1 MADKSV
7 FSRLKRLFSTDVIIR
22 NVGGNQVKVIDSG
35 KIQATGEIATNSLI
49 DRYNRIYS
57 TSPTSLYGAQFNIN
71 YQYLRP
77 QLYSEYD
84 LMDQD
89 AIIASALDVLAD
101 ESTLKNDMGE
111 VVQIRS
117 ANEDIQKI
125 LYNLFYDVL
134 NIEFNLWMWIRQMCK
149 YGDFFLKLEIAEKYG
164 VYNVIPYTA
173 YHIERQEA
181 FNPDNPAEVRYR
193 YSPDGYDNLSSGMYP
208 VPGHSSGNLENE
220 TGIFF
225 DNYEMAH
232 FRLISDVN
240 YLPYGRAYIEQAR
253 KLYKQ
258 YVLME
263 DAMLIHRIARAP
275 EKRIFYM
282 NVGSIPPNEI
292 ETFMQKTISQL
303 KRTPFQDNKTGEYNL
318 KYNMQ
323 NMLEDFY
330 IPIRGNDATTKIE
343 TTPGLQYD
351 GIQDVE
357 YLRGKLFAA
366 LKIPKAFLGYEEGV
380 EGKATL
386 AQQDIR
392 FARTI
397 ERIQRI
403 ILSELNKI
411 ALVHLYTQ
419 GYTDETLTNF
429 TLQMAS
435 PSIILEQEKIELL
448 KSKTELSGQ
457 MLEQGLVPSDWIYDN
472 VYHFSE
478 DQYDEYRDL
487 SREDA
492 KRKFRLAQIEAEGND
507 PVQTGKSYGTPHDLA
522 SLYGK
527 GRMYTDPGNVPKKDK
542 YAADDPKLG
551 RPQITNTKRN
561 KQDSNF
567 GKDRLG
573 VKRMKDKDKNDSD
586 SIKNNFKGGSPMALE
601 SAKTTYLKNK
611 DMFKKLDGKK
621 LIFEEDK
628 DNTSLLDENQL
639 KK

>member
-7 FSRLKRLFSTDVIIR
+7 FSRLKRLFSTDVVIR
-22 NVGGNQVKVIDSG
+22 NVGGNQIKVIDSA
-35 KIQATGEIATNSLI
+35 KIQSTGELETNSLM
-49 DRYNRIYS
+49 DRYNRVFS
-57 TSPTSLYGAQFNIN
+57 TSPSSLYGAQFNMN

-84 LMDQD
+84 LMDND

-111 VVQIRS
+111 VLQIRS
-117 ANEDIQKI
+117 ANEDIQKL

-134 NIEFNLWMWIRQMCK
+134 NVEFNLWMWVRQMCK

-173 YHIERQEA
+173 YHIERQEGY
-181 FNPDNPAEVRYR
+181 NPQNPSAIRFRYA
-193 YSPDGYDNLSSGMYP
+193 PDGMDNLSSGMYP
-208 VPGHSSGNLENE
+208 VPGSTAGNLNDEQ
-220 TGIFF
+220 GIFF

-232 FRLISDVN
+232 FRLLSDVN
-240 YLPYGRAYIEQAR
+240 YLPYGRAYIEPAR

-292 ETFMQKTISQL
+292 DAFMQKTIGNL

-330 IPIRGNDATTKIE
+330 IPVRGNDQTTKIE

-351 GIQDVE
+351 GIADVE

-403 ILSELNKI
+403 LVSELNKI

-429 TLQMAS
+429 TLEMSS

-448 KSKTELSGQ
+448 KSKTELAGTL
-457 MLEQGLVPSDWIYDN
+457 LEQGLVPSDWIYDH

-478 DQYDEYRDL
+478 DQYDEYRDMV
-487 SREDA
+487 REDS
-492 KRKFRLAQIEAEGND
+492 KRKFRNAQIEAEGND
-507 PVQTGKSYGTPHDLA
+507 PVDTGRSYGTPHDLA

-527 GRMYTDPGNVPKKDK
+527 GRMYSDPGNVPDG
-542 YAADDPKLG
+542 YGDDDPKLG
-551 RPQITNTKRN
+551 RPKKSISNHGT
-561 KQDSNF
+561 QDSNF
-567 GKDRLG
+567 GKDPLG
-573 VKRMKDKDKNDSD
+573 TKRMKDTDKNDSRD
-586 SIKNNFKGGSPMALE
+586 SRTDTNKSGLKLE
-601 SAKTTYLKNK
+601 GARTTYLKNL
-611 DMFKKLDGKK
+611 DAFKKMGEKS
-621 LIFEEDK
+621 LIFEQDK
-628 DNTSLLDENQL
+628 DDSTLLDESQL
-639 KK
+639 KG